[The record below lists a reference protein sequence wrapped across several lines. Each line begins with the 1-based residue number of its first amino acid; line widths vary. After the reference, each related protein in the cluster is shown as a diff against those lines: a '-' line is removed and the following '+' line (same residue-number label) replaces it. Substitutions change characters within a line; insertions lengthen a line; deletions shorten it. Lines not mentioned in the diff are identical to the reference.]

1 MVSISCPIHD
11 TWPEVLIVKLYNP
24 YQIYHI
30 AWKWNWTQT
39 LTESVFRADFLSWV
53 TCETEPYIGTL
64 GNRAIVFTK
73 PLLYNANY
81 NIFYNAHFVKKRKTG
96 LICIFFC
103 RNSPFLTSP
112 RDASI
117 VNISKVCLP
126 TIWPSTAA
134 PHWTKKRQP
143 NSEWRCNINF
153 IILCVFCRNICTL

>member
-53 TCETEPYIGTL
+53 TGETEPYIGIL

-96 LICIFFC
+96 LICIFFVGIHH
-103 RNSPFLTSP
+103 SLLVLEMLLL
-112 RDASI
+112 SI
-117 VNISKVCLP
+117 LARFAYRRSDPALLHHTELKNVSQ
-126 TIWPSTAA
+126 TA
-134 PHWTKKRQP
+134 
-143 NSEWRCNINF
+143 NGDVI
-153 IILCVFCRNICTL
+153 